1 MKQYNTNK
9 GIEQIIPNYE
19 MLDAG
24 GFIYAQ
30 KNFPTLSISG
40 GMRYDTRNLKT
51 ENLLSGTDIKSEA
64 FKKQFSNFS
73 GSIGIAHPLSKQFNV
88 KVNIARAYRAPS
100 IPELA
105 SNGAHEGTFRYEY
118 GNLQLKN
125 ETSFQF
131 DGGLEFSATHLSMN
145 VTAFY
150 NNFNNFIFYSKL
162 SNASGGDSL
171 VNIDG
176 ENLNAYQFNQQGAV
190 IQGIEATLDIH
201 PHPLDWLHIE
211 NTFSILNGQFK
222 NSIGNSKY
230 LPFMPA
236 ARILSEV
243 RANIDKVKKNI
254 KNLYCKVELD
264 NIFNQ
269 RNVFTTFNTETATS
283 GYSLVNVGIGAE
295 ITSRKN
301 KQLFNIYFSGNN
313 LTDVAYQNHLSR
325 LKYTAVNMITGRT
338 GVFNMGRN
346 FSIKILIPFSKN
358 LKAK

>member
-1 MKQYNTNK
+1 
-9 GIEQIIPNYE
+9 
-19 MLDAG
+19 
-24 GFIYAQ
+24 
-30 KNFPTLSISG
+30 
-40 GMRYDTRNLKT
+40 
-51 ENLLSGTDIKSEA
+51 
-64 FKKQFSNFS
+64 
-73 GSIGIAHPLSKQFNV
+73 
-88 KVNIARAYRAPS
+88 
-100 IPELA
+100 
-105 SNGAHEGTFRYEY
+105 
-118 GNLQLKN
+118 
-125 ETSFQF
+125 
-131 DGGLEFSATHLSMN
+131 
-145 VTAFY
+145 
-150 NNFNNFIFYSKL
+150 
-162 SNASGGDSL
+162 
-171 VNIDG
+171 
-176 ENLNAYQFNQQGAV
+176 
-190 IQGIEATLDIH
+190 
-201 PHPLDWLHIE
+201 
-211 NTFSILNGQFK
+211 
-222 NSIGNSKY
+222 
-230 LPFMPA
+230 MPA